1 MATGGIVPSGFPND
15 TYPALLTSG
24 EMVIPKPHPLPNMA
38 AGGGSIVNHITV
50 VLDGERI
57 QEYTTKGMVDMLR
70 RAGIA

>member
-1 MATGGIVPSGFPND
+1 
-15 TYPALLTSG
+15 
-24 EMVIPKPHPLPNMA
+24 
-38 AGGGSIVNHITV
+38 